1 MNQIPMAPR
10 LFFAC
15 SLFIGL
21 LLAGCRD
28 DRTAGSTDSWYNPPP
43 AKIYPLNGWQMLD
56 FKQLHQVVPDQQ
68 AAAEKLLET
77 SAALEITTQQA
88 ADLVGQPLPDIPGV
102 KPYLTRGLYLNPG
115 GFSVY
120 LRNDRLLIS
129 HASMG
134 HSQVPMKRQ
143 ALVLQLAQPPAEVF
157 VTCSMAE

>member
-1 MNQIPMAPR
+1 MAIR
-10 LFFAC
+10 LFFVC
-15 SLFIGL
+15 FLSIIP

-28 DRTAGSTDSWYNPPP
+28 DRAASSVDSWYNPPP
-43 AKIYPLNGWQMLD
+43 PKTYPLTGWKVLD
-56 FKQLHQVVPDQQ
+56 FKQLHQVAADQQ

-77 SAALEITTQQA
+77 TAALEITPQQA
-88 ADLVGQPLPDIPGV
+88 ADLTGQPLPAIPGI
-102 KPYLTRGLYLNPG
+102 KPYLTRGVYLNRG

-120 LRNDRLLIS
+120 WRNDQLLIS

-134 HSQVPMKRQ
+134 HNPVPMKRQ